1 MTNERC
7 VLVTG
12 AAGALGRA
20 VVAHFVARGAAL
32 ALLDRDADAL
42 SALVREVPD
51 IIALPLATNLLD
63 ASAVAQAVD
72 QATQRFGGIS
82 AAVHL
87 AGGFTMGEAV
97 HETAATT
104 WQRMLDLNVNT
115 MLASAAAVVPVMRRA
130 RRGSI
135 VNVGAMSALRG
146 VAKMGAYV
154 ASKSALM
161 RLTESMSAEL
171 REDGINV
178 NAVLPSIIDTPAN
191 RQSMPDADPNRWV
204 APAALAAVI
213 GFLASGD
220 ARAIHGA
227 LIPVTGLS

>member
-1 MTNERC
+1 MPNERC

-20 VVAHFVARGAAL
+20 VVAHFAARGAAL

-42 SALVREVPD
+42 AALVRGVPD
-51 IIALPLATNLLD
+51 INALPLATNLLD

-72 QATQRFGGIS
+72 QAAQRFGGIS

-97 HETAATT
+97 HETSAAT

-146 VAKMGAYV
+146 AAKMGAYV

-204 APAALAAVI
+204 APAAFSRATMRAQ
-213 GFLASGD
+213 ST
-220 ARAIHGA
+220 AR
-227 LIPVTGLS
+227 